1 MATFRE
7 IGERGLVDMIRRT
20 VLRDGSP
27 DALTDDASVLPRG
40 SGDLVVCMDA
50 LTFERHMPKGM
61 TYEQFGWMAAA
72 ANVSDLAS
80 MGARPTGL
88 LASMNVP
95 VSMDVA
101 DICDI
106 MSGIDQC
113 AEFAGTY
120 VVGGDTKPGNGTVA
134 VTAIGSMEGRRPMTR
149 SGARTGDVIAV
160 TGPLGGPAAGF
171 HAVANGIELK
181 ESVDCLME
189 PIPRVEEGIALA
201 ESGLVTSCM
210 DLSDGLST
218 CVNTLCR
225 ASRVGAIIEWDLL
238 PMEEGV
244 RVINKALGIPEK
256 DMVMDWGGEYELL
269 FTFDRKDLDAIADTD
284 VQFHIIGLVT
294 EDECMLHRDE
304 RYEVIGD
311 GRY

>member
-1 MATFRE
+1 MPTFE
-7 IGERGLVDMIRRT
+7 DVGERALVGMIRGIVAREGCP
-20 VLRDGSP
+20 DGL
-27 DALTDDASVLPRG
+27 DDDAAVLPAP
-40 SGDLVVCMDA
+40 SGDLVVCTDS
-50 LTFERHMPKGM
+50 LTFDRHMPKGM
-61 TYEQFGWMAAA
+61 TYEQFGWMCGA

-95 VSMDVA
+95 ISMDVT

-106 MSGIDQC
+106 ASGIDQC
-113 AEFAGTY
+113 AEFANTY
-120 VVGGDTKPGNGTVA
+120 VVGGDTKPGTGSVS

-171 HAVANGIELK
+171 HAVNNGIDLK
-181 ESVDCLME
+181 DSVDSLMV
-189 PIPRVEEGIALA
+189 PIPRVEEGIALSG
-201 ESGLVTSCM
+201 SGLVTACM

-218 CVNTLCR
+218 CVNTLCK
-225 ASRVGAIIEWDLL
+225 ASGVGAIIEWDLL
-238 PMEEGV
+238 PIDDGV
-244 RVINKALGIPEK
+244 HIINRALGIPEK

-269 FTFDRKDLDAIADTD
+269 FTFDRRDIDAMTDTGVD
-284 VQFHIIGLVT
+284 FHIIGLVT
-294 EDECMLHRDE
+294 DSECLLHRDE
-304 RYEVIGD
+304 KYEVIED

>member
-1 MATFRE
+1 MPTFE
-7 IGERGLVDMIRRT
+7 EVGERALVGMIRGIVAREGCP
-20 VLRDGSP
+20 DGL
-27 DALTDDASVLPRG
+27 DDDAAVLPMP
-40 SGDLVVCMDA
+40 SGDVVVCTDS
-50 LTFERHMPKGM
+50 LTFDRHMPEGM
-61 TYEQFGWMAAA
+61 TYEQFGWMCGA

-244 RVINKALGIPEK
+244 RVINKTLGISEK

-269 FTFDRKDLDAIADTD
+269 FTFDRRDIDAMTDTGVD
-284 VQFHIIGLVT
+284 FHIIGLVT
-294 EDECMLHRDE
+294 DNDCLLHRDE
-304 RYEVIGD
+304 KYEVIGD

>member
-27 DALTDDASVLPRG
+27 DALTDDASVIPRG
-40 SGDLVVCMDA
+40 SGDLVVCTDA

-80 MGARPTGL
+80 MGARPKGL
-88 LASMNVP
+88 LASLNVP
-95 VSMDVA
+95 EDMDVK

-113 AEFAGTY
+113 AEFGDTY
-120 VVGGDTKPGNGTVA
+120 VIGGDTKPGTGTVA
-134 VTAIGSMEGRRPMTR
+134 VTAIGDMEGRRPMTR
-149 SGARTGDVIAV
+149 GCASPGDVIAV

-171 HAVANGIELK
+171 HAIGSGIDIP
-181 ESVDCLME
+181 ESVASLMA

-201 ESGLVTSCM
+201 STGLVSSCI

-218 CVNTLCR
+218 CVRTVCR
-225 ASRVGAIIEWDLL
+225 ESGFGAIIEWDLL
-238 PMEEGV
+238 PADDGV
-244 RVINKALGIPEK
+244 KVVSEKLGIPEK
-256 DMVMDWGGEYELL
+256 DMLMDWGGEYELL

-294 EDECMLHRDE
+294 EDECLLHRNE
-304 RYEVIGD
+304 KYEVIGD